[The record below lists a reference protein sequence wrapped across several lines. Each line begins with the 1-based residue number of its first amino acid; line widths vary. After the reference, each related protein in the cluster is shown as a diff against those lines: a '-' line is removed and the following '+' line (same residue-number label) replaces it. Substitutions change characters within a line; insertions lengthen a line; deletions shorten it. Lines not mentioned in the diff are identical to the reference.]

1 MNKFRREHLSEI
13 VGKLEVLKEE
23 ERECF
28 ENLPEGLQESEKGQ
42 QYEENADDLETACD
56 DLENL
61 IESIQ
66 EVINR

>member
-1 MNKFRREHLSEI
+1 MEDVNIEFEIDSESQK
-13 VGKLEVLKEE
+13 KLFDMFK
-23 ERECF
+23 
-28 ENLPEGLQESEKGQ
+28 QESERGQ